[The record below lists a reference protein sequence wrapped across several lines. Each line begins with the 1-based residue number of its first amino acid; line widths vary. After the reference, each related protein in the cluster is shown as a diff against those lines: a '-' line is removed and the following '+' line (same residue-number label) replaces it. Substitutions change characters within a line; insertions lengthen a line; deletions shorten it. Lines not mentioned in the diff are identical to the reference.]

1 MIVLSCSTQWHNS
14 TFGHFNHAWT
24 KGKHNRHRVSFPF
37 LFFYANPKNSKP
49 QSCICS
55 VSPVDGSG
63 INPFFLHDFSLLLL
77 RQTPNPLWDQQKY
90 YTEIKQHWLHVCVCV
105 CVEVGTCVPVRECAS
120 NAARPRCDAH
130 WSQRARTLLTVL
142 LWLPVLKQTFASLCK
157 CICVRVCLPM
167 CMAMCTWE
175 TAKGRG
181 EGSLSRWWILLPA
194 QCEHETLWALHD
206 TTLALGAVNGVHTL
220 FSSAVE
226 WWVGVWRAVT
236 GSDWRLRGSA
246 LWPTLGGWAVGEGG
260 FNGCTWLALR
270 LG

>member
-1 MIVLSCSTQWHNS
+1 MIVVSCSTQWHNS
-14 TFGHFNHAWT
+14 TFGHFNHAWS
-24 KGKHNRHRVSFPF
+24 KSKHNRHRVSFAF
-37 LFFYANPKNSKP
+37 LFFHANPKNSKP

-63 INPFFLHDFSLLLL
+63 INPFYFAWLFSPPLETDTKSPLRPAEILH
-77 RQTPNPLWDQQKY
+77 RNQTTLAA
-90 YTEIKQHWLHVCVCV
+90 CVCV

-130 WSQRARTLLTVL
+130 RSQRARTLLTVL

-167 CMAMCTWE
+167 RMAMCTWE

-181 EGSLSRWWILLPA
+181 EGRVSRWWILLPA
-194 QCEHETLWALHD
+194 HCEHETLWALHD
-206 TTLALGAVNGVHTL
+206 TTLAVGAVNGVHTL